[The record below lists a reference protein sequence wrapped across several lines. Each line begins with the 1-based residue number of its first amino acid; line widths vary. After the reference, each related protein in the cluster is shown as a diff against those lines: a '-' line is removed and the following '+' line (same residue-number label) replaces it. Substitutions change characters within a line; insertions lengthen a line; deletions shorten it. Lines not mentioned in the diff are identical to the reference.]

1 MFQPIC
7 LKYPESRQYC
17 LHHHTK
23 VPTGL
28 IFWRLRTC
36 FNNHCNMTHNV
47 HNIPSIYLLLWP
59 VMNNFWKWKDKKWK
73 KGVTF
78 FIDSMTYYYKCKEKW
93 QEIIYHIFSP
103 YEFDNLSYL
112 LNMPFVVLISHM
124 AAKIIIL
131 FNKSSFW
138 LILKSSIGL
147 CGLTQSLKQHFTLMH
162 FLLPISKRHQQTRK
176 LTEILKNSS

>member
-1 MFQPIC
+1 MVGRSKIHPKHLTSYVNAKLQWITILLWNQINTYTHIHRVSNMFQPIC
-7 LKYPESRQYC
+7 IKYPESRQYC

-78 FIDSMTYYYKCKEKW
+78 FIGSMTYYYKYKEKW
-93 QEIIYHIFSP
+93 Q
-103 YEFDNLSYL
+103 
-112 LNMPFVVLISHM
+112 
-124 AAKIIIL
+124 
-131 FNKSSFW
+131 
-138 LILKSSIGL
+138 
-147 CGLTQSLKQHFTLMH
+147 
-162 FLLPISKRHQQTRK
+162 
-176 LTEILKNSS
+176 

>member
-1 MFQPIC
+1 
-7 LKYPESRQYC
+7 
-17 LHHHTK
+17 
-23 VPTGL
+23 
-28 IFWRLRTC
+28 
-36 FNNHCNMTHNV
+36 MTHNV

-78 FIDSMTYYYKCKEKW
+78 FIDSMTYYYKCKEKC
-93 QEIIYHIFSP
+93 QEIIYHIFPP

-112 LNMPFVVLISHM
+112 LNGMPFVVLISHM

-162 FLLPISKRHQQTRK
+162 FLLRK
-176 LTEILKNSS
+176 